1 MSSDQLQAFLALVA
15 ADPTLQRQLEDA
27 EPAAIVER
35 AQQAGY
41 TITLEEL
48 LSAQSEL
55 TDDDVGDLAGGVGLS
70 LPVEAQSPT
79 LQASQ
84 FSTTTKLTP
93 EMS

>member
-1 MSSDQLQAFLALVA
+1 MPSDQLQAFLALVA

-27 EPAAIVER
+27 EPEAIVER

-55 TDDDVGDLAGGVGLS
+55 TDDDVGELAGGVGLS
-70 LPVEAQSPT
+70 LLGEAQSPT
-79 LQASQ
+79 LQATQ
-84 FSTTTKLTP
+84 FSTTTKLT
-93 EMS
+93 S